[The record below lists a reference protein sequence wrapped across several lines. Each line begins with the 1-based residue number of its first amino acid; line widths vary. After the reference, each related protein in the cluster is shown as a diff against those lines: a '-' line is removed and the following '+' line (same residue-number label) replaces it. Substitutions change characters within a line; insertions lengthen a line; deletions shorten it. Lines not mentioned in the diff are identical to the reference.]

1 MAGTIKRLIGSNGR
15 LRGTVRFQ
23 GGTRAFQKG
32 TGPVG
37 APCSLMGGRVYVD
50 TRGSCPLARGY
61 SVDVGTVE
69 YRHRDAAGK
78 EVRTQLEVDF
88 VATAGGRTMYVQV
101 AQGIDDEGKREQEIG
116 SLLRVRDSFKKVV
129 LVRDHIV
136 P

>member
-1 MAGTIKRLIGSNGR
+1 
-15 LRGTVRFQ
+15 
-23 GGTRAFQKG
+23 
-32 TGPVG
+32 
-37 APCSLMGGRVYVD
+37 MGGRVYVD